1 MIVNLEKYRLKRQE
15 EQAYR
20 QELVHQIILC
30 DRGRPESE
38 RADAFYFEH
47 IHAHFS
53 IEMLEEILR
62 RLQQKVS
69 NQ

>member
-1 MIVNLEKYRLKRQE
+1 MIVNLEKYRLKRQK

-20 QELVHQIILC
+20 LELVEQIRLC
-30 DRGRPESE
+30 HESKPESE
-38 RADAFYFEH
+38 RADTFYFEH
-47 IHAHFS
+47 IKAHFS
-53 IEMLEEILR
+53 IEMLEEILS

>member
-20 QELVHQIILC
+20 QELVHQIIVC
-30 DRGRPESE
+30 HQGKPESE
-38 RADAFYFEH
+38 RAEAFYFEH
-47 IHAHFS
+47 IRAHFS

-62 RLQQKVS
+62 RLQQRAS
-69 NQ
+69 NE

>member
-20 QELVHQIILC
+20 LELVEQIKLCHQSK
-30 DRGRPESE
+30 PESE

-47 IHAHFS
+47 IRAHFS
-53 IEMLEEILR
+53 IDMLEDILR
-62 RLQQKVS
+62 RLQQKAS
-69 NQ
+69 NE